1 MASLQRRL
9 RSLLPMALLSIGAA
23 YALASWNWCGRW
35 EDRPP
40 VLLGQVHGE
49 GPLRAGAARV
59 ELQPPF
65 PVVVAG
71 HPPPRADARQADP
84 RLHARAV
91 VVAAGDVR
99 LGLVS
104 LDLLS
109 APDALVRGIR
119 ERTKE
124 LGLQGVLVFATH
136 THSSFGGYDE
146 RLMSQLAGTGRFRPA
161 AVEAATSA
169 GAEALRQAA
178 ANLSEVTLEVGEAR
192 EPSLVYARSG
202 GEVPSGQLTRVVLR
216 GAASPVA
223 ELLVFA
229 GHPTLIPR
237 EREFVDP
244 DYPGRLSTLHEEKG
258 GVTLVLQGAAGNASV
273 AFNDGRHGVERAVA
287 FAQALAGLA
296 DRTAL
301 TASPGP
307 VRLAMARAEVSLPRP
322 DSSRLVPSFSRAAG
336 DNLLCRSS
344 PRRAEVS
351 AVAVGPLELLLLPG
365 EPTVGA
371 GDVLARRTGAT
382 GVLGLADGYLG
393 YVETPERVK
402 EGSGES
408 LRQYYGPVLLERL
421 GTGAQ
426 LAAEAAGFT
435 REP

>member
-1 MASLQRRL
+1 MVSRRLL
-9 RSLLPMALLSIGAA
+9 RSLLPLALLTIGAA
-23 YALASWNWCGRW
+23 YAIASWNWCGRW
-35 EDRPP
+35 PEQAP
-40 VLLGQVHGE
+40 VLLGQVHGQ
-49 GPLRAGAARV
+49 GALRAGAAKV

-71 HPPPRADARQADP
+71 HPPPRPEARQADP
-84 RLHARAV
+84 RVHARAV

-104 LDLLS
+104 LELLS
-109 APDALVRGIR
+109 VPDALVRGIR
-119 ERTKE
+119 ERARE

-169 GAEALRQAA
+169 GAEALRQAT
-178 ANLSEVTLEVGEAR
+178 ANLSDVTLEVGEAR
-192 EPSLVYARSG
+192 EPALVYSRSG
-202 GEVPSGQLTRVVLR
+202 GEAPPGQLTRVVLR
-216 GAASPVA
+216 GATAPVA
-223 ELLVFA
+223 ELLVFG

-237 EREFVDP
+237 GRGYVDP
-244 DYPGRLSTLHEEKG
+244 DYPGRLSALHEAKG

-287 FAQALAGLA
+287 FAEALAGLA
-296 DRTAL
+296 ERTAL
-301 TASPGP
+301 TPSPGP
-307 VRLAMARAEVSLPRP
+307 VRLAWAQAEVALPRP
-322 DSSRLVPSFSRAAG
+322 DASRLVPGFSRAAG
-336 DNLLCRSS
+336 DNFLCRSA

-351 AVAVGPLELLLLPG
+351 AVALGPLELLLLPV

-371 GDVLARRTGAT
+371 GEVLARRTGAT
-382 GVLGLADGYLG
+382 GVLGLAGGYLG

-402 EGSGES
+402 EGGGES
-408 LRQYYGPVLLERL
+408 LRQYFGPVLLERL
-421 GTGAQ
+421 GAGAQ